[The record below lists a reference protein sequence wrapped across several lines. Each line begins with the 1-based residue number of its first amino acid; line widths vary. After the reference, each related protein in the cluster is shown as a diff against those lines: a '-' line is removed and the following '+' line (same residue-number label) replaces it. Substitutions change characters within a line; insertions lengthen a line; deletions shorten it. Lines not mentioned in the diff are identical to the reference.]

1 MVRKHHG
8 LNGQEFEQ
16 TLRNSQEEPG
26 MLQSMGSQK
35 VGHNLVTEQHL
46 HTSTY
51 THI

>member
-26 MLQSMGSQK
+26 MLQAIVSQS
-35 VGHNLVTEQHL
+35 LTL
-46 HTSTY
+46 LSD
-51 THI
+51 